1 MGSPVNTKGKNS
13 GSSDISRKYQ
23 LSKFSPFRML
33 HLWER
38 SQEAELTGVKSPKI
52 SCSLE
57 RQYYHRGS
65 TENGEKL
72 TWALNVSIR
81 PWDKAWQYWH
91 HLLVTANAELN
102 QFDNG
107 EGRLGTSSLHNN
119 KQYQQEG

>member
-1 MGSPVNTKGKNS
+1 MTVLFCKRNLALTAESNGEGMGSPVNTKGKNS
-13 GSSDISRKYQ
+13 GTSDISRKYQ

-81 PWDKAWQYWH
+81 PWDKAW
-91 HLLVTANAELN
+91 
-102 QFDNG
+102 
-107 EGRLGTSSLHNN
+107 
-119 KQYQQEG
+119 